1 MKRAGDLAAWTVG
14 LAALSIEH
22 TPPDCV
28 LQGRFSKVVARVAPA
43 LDVAAVRVELVRGE
57 AANPCTVE
65 MKTDAPSFAAVLPP
79 AAPGADVRYSIVAV
93 DRAGAESRVGPFL
106 ARAVL
111 EPAACNG
118 SVAPSAPRGPLPTC
132 ASAAV
137 ATQAPAPSKAPEKPR
152 EKEREVRAAKAS
164 GVAPEVSTCLTAH
177 GLPLVTAR
185 LAPGAAASEAR
196 VYFGANAGADL
207 CYVEMSDH
215 GDGTFG
221 ALLPKPDEGEPA
233 PPFYVWAR
241 YRSGKVGRTAELRAS
256 GVPVCVPPGDPSTR
270 APFVPIVC
278 PGGAFR

>member
-28 LQGRFSKVVARVAPA
+28 LQGRFSKVVARVGPA
-43 LDVAAVRVELVRGE
+43 LDVAGVRVELARAD
-57 AANPCTVE
+57 AAAPCAVE
-65 MKTDAPSFAAVLPP
+65 MKSDAPSFAAVLPP

-93 DRAGAESRVGPFL
+93 DRAGAESRVGPFV

-118 SVAPSAPRGPLPTC
+118 SVAPSAPKGPLPTC

-137 ATQAPAPSKAPEKPR
+137 ATPAPSKAPEKPR
-152 EKEREVRAAKAS
+152 DKGRETHPTKAS
-164 GVAPEVSTCLTAH
+164 GVTPEVTTCLTAH
-177 GLPLVTAR
+177 GHPRVTAR
-185 LAPGAAASEAR
+185 LAAGTAASEAR
-196 VYFGANAGADL
+196 AYFEANAGADL
-207 CYVEMSDH
+207 CYVEMNDQ
-215 GDGTFG
+215 GDGTFA
-221 ALLPKPDEGEPA
+221 ALLPRPGEGEPA

-241 YRSGKVGRTAELRAS
+241 YRSGKVGRTAELRVSDA
-256 GVPVCVPPGDPSTR
+256 PVCVPPGDPSTR